1 MFSVG
6 AKYRDFHRASFIIY
20 ASFLH
25 SMAAEQEADLDEVP
39 PGAYLFVALLVVWFM
54 PKGELYR
61 GEFTEVSSVVV
72 IGAVL
77 LSLLILAVFAYL
89 SYRRG
94 IQTGVKW
101 LVRDGIY
108 LPNSEGKN
116 TKKTQQPTDEST
128 SEAVAS
134 ETGFGSVDK
143 SVKKSEWDIIEHL
156 CNNLTGHEFEEFI
169 AELWERRGWDTE
181 VTRGSAD
188 GGVDVIAEHD
198 MVTGKDRR
206 NTEKIQAKLKRDG
219 SRLGPRPVRELAGS
233 ERVNQR
239 DNLVVVTTTDFTSNA
254 KDVAESKGVEL
265 VGKDKLRNMIQKI

>member
-1 MFSVG
+1 
-6 AKYRDFHRASFIIY
+6 
-20 ASFLH
+20 
-25 SMAAEQEADLDEVP
+25 MAPEQQEVNLDELP

-54 PKGELYR
+54 PKDDLYG

-72 IGAVL
+72 IGAIL
-77 LSLLILAVFAYL
+77 LSILILAVFVYL

-94 IQTGVKW
+94 VQIGVKW
-101 LVRDGIY
+101 LVIDGIY
-108 LPNSEGKN
+108 LPNSKDKS
-116 TKKTQQPTDEST
+116 TKKAQQPIDEST
-128 SEAVAS
+128 SEGVVDESDPGFVDESVETS
-134 ETGFGSVDK
+134 E
-143 SVKKSEWDIIEHL
+143 SEIIEHL
-156 CNNLTGHEFEEFI
+156 CKNLTGHEFEEFV

-254 KDVAESKGVEL
+254 KDVAESKAVEL
-265 VGKDKLRNMIQKI
+265 VGKDKLKNMIQENMGDTKWA